1 MQTIN
6 VQTTQNVALQYS
18 LASLGSRI
26 LAFLLDLV
34 ILVLYT
40 SGTIALFID
49 IELEIIWIWVVMLVG
64 PILFYHFAFEIF
76 MNGQSPGKRVMG
88 IRVVRVDGAQ
98 PNIGDYFLRWLLGLL
113 ELYVFFGA
121 LALISIAAGG
131 RGQRVG
137 DIMAGTCVVKLG
149 GQHEAM
155 IQQAFSNSGKNYEP
169 AFPQV
174 IQLESRDIELIR
186 RAIDANVQFDNIQ
199 PVLMVAEKLKAMLN
213 IQTELPAA
221 EFLTRIVKDFNH
233 LSSR

>member
-49 IELEIIWIWVVMLVG
+49 NELEIIWIWIVMLLG

-88 IRVVRVDGAQ
+88 IRVVRIDGAQ

-137 DIMAGTCVVKLG
+137 DIMAGTCVVKVG
-149 GQHEAM
+149 GQREAM
-155 IQQAFSNSGKNYEP
+155 IQQALSNSGKNYEP

-174 IQLESRDIELIR
+174 IQLENRDIELIR

-199 PVLMVAEKLKAMLN
+199 PVLMVAEKLKSMLN
-213 IQTELPAA
+213 IQTELPAT

-233 LSSR
+233 FSSR